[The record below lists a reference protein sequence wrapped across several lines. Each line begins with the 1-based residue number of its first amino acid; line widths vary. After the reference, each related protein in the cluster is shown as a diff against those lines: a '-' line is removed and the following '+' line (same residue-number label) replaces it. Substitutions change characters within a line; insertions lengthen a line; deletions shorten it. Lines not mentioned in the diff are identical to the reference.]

1 MLSANGTFCLYRLQT
16 VRGVENPS
24 SKWSVFYRIARWL
37 WVRRMGLI
45 NPIHSL
51 YLFTM
56 IVFLNGVFERMSPA
70 VVWMNVKDTGY
81 EVNISLNTFASIQHM
96 KEGRLYTHL
105 QIKED
110 AHTLFGFVEKSEREI
125 FKMLLSVSG
134 IGASIARTML
144 SSLDPKQITNAIASG
159 DVITVQSIKGIGSK
173 TAQRVILDLKDKVL
187 KLYDL
192 DEVSMFQNNTNRDE
206 ALSALEVLGFVRKAS
221 EKLVEKIIKES
232 PDSSVEYIIKQALKN
247 L

>member
-1 MLSANGTFCLYRLQT
+1 MIAHLQGKLVEKSPT
-16 VRGVENPS
+16 QVVIDCGGV
-24 SKWSVFYRIARWL
+24 
-37 WVRRMGLI
+37 
-45 NPIHSL
+45 
-51 YLFTM
+51 
-56 IVFLNGVFERMSPA
+56 
-70 VVWMNVKDTGY
+70 GY
-81 EVNISLNTFASIQHM
+81 HVNISLHTYSLLPATDFI
-96 KEGRLYTHL
+96 KLFTHL

-110 AHTLFGFVEKSEREI
+110 SHTLFGFVEKSEREI
-125 FKMLLSVSG
+125 FKLLLSVSG

-159 DVITVQSIKGIGSK
+159 DVITIQSIKGIGSK
-173 TAQRVILDLKDKVL
+173 TAQRVILDLKEKVL

-192 DEVSMFQNNTNRDE
+192 DEVSMSQSNTNRDE

-221 EKLVEKIIKES
+221 ERIVEKIVKEA